1 MALAFTLDDL
11 LAYSDWER
19 SQWHEWF
26 RDQGSSALAV
36 DLGPNNT
43 GRMRNVGELVR
54 HIFSAE
60 KRYVERCLQLPLT
73 DPSAVAADDLEAI
86 FAFGRESRR
95 ALRDLLASFP
105 DSEWDAGREMSF
117 GTHSRVVTSR
127 KMILQA
133 VTHELRHWAHVAAF
147 VRQAG
152 YKPGFHDLIASPLF
166 DAPVSASG
174 AKRS

>member
-1 MALAFTLDDL
+1 MAIAFTLEDL

-19 SQWHEWF
+19 DEWHRWF
-26 RDQGSSALAV
+26 RENGPDALSV
-36 DLGPNNT
+36 DLGPNNN
-43 GRMRNVGELVR
+43 GRIRNVGELVR

-73 DPSAVAADDLEAI
+73 DTSAIAADDVEAL
-86 FAFGRESRR
+86 FAFGMESRR
-95 ALRDLLASFP
+95 ALRELLASFP
-105 DSEWDAGREMSF
+105 DAEWETPREMSF
-117 GTHSRVVTSR
+117 GTHSRMVTSR

-174 AKRS
+174 ANRK